1 MRLRHPLLLHP
12 IAVCVLARSPAGC
25 PTIPRF
31 DCELSVGISERS
43 TTVAAFAT
51 AILRVLTT
59 PAIFAWKHRAF
70 AGGASYAPKS
80 PSPPQLTVLFRWA
93 RALIAATAWRPSRR
107 RGLSRC
113 RQIPWCALMRPSR
126 RAIRPEPWLRCR
138 SFLSWSLL
146 SFVCTSLAFTG
157 DAYAA
162 DVSFLDPRGV
172 IAAAQ
177 GQHFIHVILLTMIVV
192 LPVLIGVPLIAW
204 RYRYGNSA
212 ARYTP
217 KWGRSNA
224 LELMIW
230 GVPVAVV
237 IVLSLWLAR
246 DTTALDPY
254 RKLQSADKPLTVD
267 VIGYDWKWLFVYP
280 QLHIASVGELVF
292 PEDTSLAMRLTSDSV
307 MQSFFIPALGSQVYA
322 MAAMQTKL
330 HLIADSTGQFL
341 GENTQYDGRDFQ
353 HQKFIARAMTPQGF
367 RDWVAHVRAHGIPL
381 TAKVY
386 SVIRERNTVPEIRA
400 ALKADSMPP
409 NAVFFKDAQPDLYWN
424 VMMSFHGSPSS
435 SRVMVA
441 ASNAKARMMAL
452 MGMGHRN
459 ASDTAGREG

>member
-1 MRLRHPLLLHP
+1 M
-12 IAVCVLARSPAGC
+12 
-25 PTIPRF
+25 
-31 DCELSVGISERS
+31 
-43 TTVAAFAT
+43 
-51 AILRVLTT
+51 
-59 PAIFAWKHRAF
+59 
-70 AGGASYAPKS
+70 
-80 PSPPQLTVLFRWA
+80 
-93 RALIAATAWRPSRR
+93 
-107 RGLSRC
+107 
-113 RQIPWCALMRPSR
+113 
-126 RAIRPEPWLRCR
+126 
-138 SFLSWSLL
+138 
-146 SFVCTSLAFTG
+146 
-157 DAYAA
+157 
-162 DVSFLDPRGV
+162 

-177 GQHFIHVILLTMIVV
+177 GQHFIHVTLLMMIVV

-204 RYRYGNSA
+204 RYRYGNSS

-237 IVLSLWLAR
+237 IVLSLWLAH

-292 PEDTSLAMRLTSDSV
+292 PEHTALAMRLTSDSV
-307 MQSFFIPALGSQVYA
+307 MQSFFIPTLGSQIYA

-353 HQKFIARAMTPQGF
+353 HQKFIARATTPQGF
-367 RDWVAHVRAHGIPL
+367 RDWIAHVRANGIPL

-386 SVIRERNTVPEIRA
+386 SVIRGRNTVPEIRA
-400 ALKADSMPP
+400 ELKADDMPP
-409 NAVFFKDAQPDLYWN
+409 DAVFFKDAQPDLYWN

-459 ASDTAGREG
+459 ESDTAGREG